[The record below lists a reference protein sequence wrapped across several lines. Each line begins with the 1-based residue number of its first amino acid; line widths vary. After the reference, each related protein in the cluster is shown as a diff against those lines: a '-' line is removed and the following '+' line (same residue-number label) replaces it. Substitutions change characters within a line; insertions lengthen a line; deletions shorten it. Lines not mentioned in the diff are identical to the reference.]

1 MEHMERDRRE
11 ELAYRRG
18 VEETALAFFEL
29 VDDCDRALEALHEL
43 ETPDAMRRGLET
55 MRLRLLKHFEAIGFH
70 PVDPLGDDFDPHRHQ
85 AVATEAGVGQDGV
98 VTRVH
103 RRGWL
108 HGEKLVQAAMV
119 TVRQGEPDQLPGE
132 DEEAGLERRR
142 RRPRRRET

>member
-1 MEHMERDRRE
+1 MDQRE
-11 ELAYRRG
+11 EMAYRKG
-18 VEETALAFFEL
+18 VEETALALFEL

-55 MRLRLLKHFEAIGFH
+55 IRLRLLKHFESLGFY
-70 PVDPLGDDFDPHRHQ
+70 PVDPLGDLFDPHSHQ
-85 AVATEAGVGQDGV
+85 AVATEAGLGQDGI

-119 TVRQGEPDQLPGE
+119 TVRQGEPDEVLPWE
-132 DEEAGLERRR
+132 DDEEAGLERRR
-142 RRPRRRET
+142 RRPRRREA